1 MNSKLAF
8 RTALIRRIAVVDMI
22 ILPCAFAPFRPRF
35 HLQTHRQQTKLILLA
50 NRNAFLHSVHLLQS
64 KKQRL
69 RSQLAMTLRLHSN
82 VELVRESQTRERE
95 IHSLRLIQGNA
106 HVLDEVL
113 HEEAGIEVANHHA
126 RSQIVDAPR
135 PSSARTHS
143 SNHLVEIQA
152 RLVAVDQTLAHAN
165 LHHNEAQTRTMLVAI
180 RIWLHIFVC
189 CPQPAFPMYFRFVP
203 MHWRSLAIHTKY
215 LEERS
220 HLLENL
226 LVASNHD
233 AKLRVT
239 STHITARHCVSYTHF
254 ASTWCVQ
261 RSNALLLSSLVDLH
275 SQRRLA
281 GGHIHDNAAFLEI
294 TLYIHP
300 YLHSSK
306 NALLA
311 EIHLADVL
319 GESTVHTMP

>member
-1 MNSKLAF
+1 
-8 RTALIRRIAVVDMI
+8 
-22 ILPCAFAPFRPRF
+22 
-35 HLQTHRQQTKLILLA
+35 
-50 NRNAFLHSVHLLQS
+50 
-64 KKQRL
+64 
-69 RSQLAMTLRLHSN
+69 
-82 VELVRESQTRERE
+82 
-95 IHSLRLIQGNA
+95 
-106 HVLDEVL
+106 
-113 HEEAGIEVANHHA
+113 
-126 RSQIVDAPR
+126 
-135 PSSARTHS
+135 
-143 SNHLVEIQA
+143 
-152 RLVAVDQTLAHAN
+152 
-165 LHHNEAQTRTMLVAI
+165 MLVAI

-203 MHWRSLAIHTKY
+203 MHWRSLAINTKY
-215 LEERS
+215 LEEGS

-233 AKLRVT
+233 AELRIT
-239 STHITARHCVSYTHF
+239 STHITARHCVSYPQF

-261 RSNALLLSSLVDLH
+261 RNNALLLSSLVDLH